1 MVIKS
6 NKPISHAYFYS
17 SKCVVIQYW
26 DRSCCNCIVNILQ
39 MVLWSKNEW
48 VNDAIKLVYQSLKEH
63 TFDFHKW
70 VVQIFN
76 TDLDSFPALCVG
88 LQIWVSLDLFN
99 VQIRSIFTS
108 FFRSFFFKLIHP
120 SHSLSPTYIKVLFLC
135 CNYTSQHDD
144 DSNLIQAVNR
154 RKTYNIMSKRRR
166 TKNGP
171 QTLNRILK
179 TGQHEHPLKN
189 KE

>member
-1 MVIKS
+1 METIFWDLYTTDHDVRLDLKWSTWSHDILPYLIILYMVIKS

-39 MVLWSKNEW
+39 MVLWSKNKW
-48 VNDAIKLVYQSLKEH
+48 VSDAIKLVYQSLKEH

-108 FFRSFFFKLIHP
+108 SFRSFFLN
-120 SHSLSPTYIKVLFLC
+120 LYIRVIPFLPHTVKC
-135 CNYTSQHDD
+135 CSFAASTHHNTMM
-144 DSNLIQAVNR
+144 I
-154 RKTYNIMSKRRR
+154 R
-166 TKNGP
+166 TWYKP
-171 QTLNRILK
+171 
-179 TGQHEHPLKN
+179 
-189 KE
+189 